1 MLEAFK
7 TLISGILEVAKSY
20 KGDWNEN
27 DSSSPNYIK
36 NRTHYA
42 TEGEII
48 LLDEKKA
55 YSDYWFDIGE
65 SIEVGNEYKVIVDN
79 VEYNCTVFEFDGFLA
94 AGAKYDYEIGDVDY
108 SEYPFYFFS
117 EGDNWICL
125 YFNDVATF
133 DTESSGTPHSVRISR
148 IDEIVKTLDV
158 KYLPEDLDEI
168 VKEKFPGGLGYYIPE
183 GTVLVDRD
191 IVGNY
196 DEFSDCQFITPGY
209 SYHVIFGNFNDWIQ
223 AYKHEDGFN
232 ALGDMEEYGFML
244 GSSNGHIWGAFKNP
258 GYLFVEAG
266 DDIPVMIDS
275 NFIPDASDKSEKL
288 IIQFTGGTSSLT
300 TNGASF
306 YFKEFKS
313 YDEVKTAAEKGNIV
327 LVFSDGDV
335 ITPTSVSI
343 ESAGLFIELI
353 TYINGALYCSIL
365 YYGEDSSY
373 MHVNNIF
380 RFVKTS

>member
-7 TLISGILEVAKSY
+7 TLISGILETVKSY
-20 KGDWNEN
+20 KSDWNEN
-27 DSSSPNYIK
+27 NSSSPNYIK

-42 TEGEII
+42 TEGETI
-48 LLDEKKA
+48 LLDEKEV

-79 VEYNCTVFEFDGFLA
+79 VEYNCTVFEFDGFLT

-148 IDEIVKTLDV
+148 IGEIIKTLDV

-209 SYHVIFGNFNDWIQ
+209 YYHVIFGNFNDWIQ

-244 GSSNGHIWGAFKNP
+244 GSSDGYIWGAFKNP

-288 IIQFTGGTSSLT
+288 IIQFTNETSSLT
-300 TNGASF
+300 TNGAPF

-327 LVFSDGDV
+327 LVFSDGV
-335 ITPTSVSI
+335 ITPTSVYI
-343 ESAGLFIELI
+343 ESAGLSIELI
-353 TYINGALYCSIL
+353 TYINGDLYCSIL
-365 YYGEDSSY
+365 YYGEDRTY
-373 MHVNNIF
+373 MHVNSIS
-380 RFVKTS
+380 RFMKTS